1 MFLYISSNHTIL
13 RLEAER
19 RSSGQLESKAKMH
32 TDCLAYCKTWSPH
45 HFLAKSR
52 SIQMIP
58 FTSLAQTN
66 RERKNVQG
74 VCTSIR
80 SCYLKR
86 FSGPLSSIWHICVS
100 SSLYQHAYLTPWTAP
115 SCPATSLCIYPK
127 YCLSMDSAPSV
138 SLKSPSADE
147 IFKSNSGTA
156 LESEGLTWK
165 SLLAGVAYA
174 LVLYSVQTLLF
185 IIIRPRFPRV

>member
-1 MFLYISSNHTIL
+1 MTCLFLYMFSNHTIPC
-13 RLEAER
+13 LEVH
-19 RSSGQLESKAKMH
+19 LESKAKMH
-32 TDCLAYCKTWSPH
+32 TDCPAYWNTRSPH
-45 HFLAKSR
+45 HFLAKSH
-52 SIQMIP
+52 SIQM
-58 FTSLAQTN
+58 TRSTLLAQTD
-66 RERKNVQG
+66 REKKDVQG

-80 SCYLKR
+80 SCYLRR
-86 FSGPLSSIWHICVS
+86 FSGPLSSILHICVS

-115 SCPATSLCIYPK
+115 SCPATSLCICPG
-127 YCLSMDSAPSV
+127 YCLSMDSTPSV

-185 IIIRPRFPRV
+185 IVIRPRFPRV

>member
-1 MFLYISSNHTIL
+1 MT
-13 RLEAER
+13 
-19 RSSGQLESKAKMH
+19 
-32 TDCLAYCKTWSPH
+32 
-45 HFLAKSR
+45 R
-52 SIQMIP
+52 SI
-58 FTSLAQTN
+58 SLTLTN
-66 RERKNVQG
+66 REKKDVRG

-86 FSGPLSSIWHICVS
+86 FSDPLSSILHTCVS
-100 SSLYQHAYLTPWTAP
+100 PSLYQHAYLTPWAAP
-115 SCPATSLCIYPK
+115 SCPATALCICPG

-138 SLKSPSADE
+138 SLKPPSADE

-174 LVLYSVQTLLF
+174 LVLYSVQTLVF